1 MMSREMP
8 AVLVGDG
15 GTRGAWNSLR
25 VGRLKCPETK
35 TGEVLVQVEACSVN
49 RADLLQR
56 RGLYPAPP
64 GASVVLGLDFA
75 GFIAS
80 VSSDVQEWHVGD
92 RVFGIVPGG
101 GYARYLTIPATQL
114 LPIPSNLSF
123 VEAAAVAEVF
133 VAAHVNLTGEG
144 ELKASETLL
153 IHGGGSGVGTAAI
166 QLARVMGA
174 ETIVTAGT
182 DQKVRRCMDL
192 GADFG
197 VNYRTEDFE
206 DRVMQF
212 TKGSG
217 VDVILDWIGG
227 PYHQKHL
234 RLLKNR
240 GRLVLMGLM
249 GGTRAETSLDLVVSK
264 RLRIVGSVL
273 RSRTDYER
281 AVIIRSFRDR
291 VLPLL
296 RAGTVKPVIH
306 RIFSIDEVE
315 EAHQL
320 MREGLHFGK
329 IVLVWNTP
337 SDSGPVSPFA
347 VPTQERGTFS

>member
-1 MMSREMP
+1 MMSKDMP
-8 AVLVGDG
+8 AVLMWEEGSP
-15 GTRGAWNSLR
+15 GAWNSLR
-25 VGRLKCPETK
+25 VGRVERPGTK
-35 TGEVLVQVEACSVN
+35 AGEVLVQVEACSVN

-56 RGLYPAPP
+56 RGLYPPPP
-64 GASVVLGLDFA
+64 GASAILGLDFA

-80 VSSDVQEWHVGD
+80 VSSDVRAWHVGD

-101 GYARYLTIPATQL
+101 GYARYLTVPANQL
-114 LPIPSNLSF
+114 LQIPSNLSF
-123 VEAAAVAEVF
+123 VEAAAAAEAF
-133 VAAHVNLTGEG
+133 VAAHVNLTETG

-174 ETIVTAGT
+174 RTIITAGT
-182 DQKVRRCMDL
+182 DQKVRRCMEL

-197 VNYRTEDFE
+197 INYRTEDFE

-212 TKGSG
+212 TEGNG

-234 RLLKNR
+234 RLLGDR

-249 GGTRAETSLDLVVSK
+249 GGSKAETLLDLIVSK
-264 RLRIVGSVL
+264 RLRIVGSIL
-273 RSRTDYER
+273 RGRPDSER
-281 AVIIRSFRDR
+281 AVIMRNFRDQ

-296 RAGTVKPVIH
+296 GDGTLKPLIH
-306 RIFSIDEVE
+306 GIFPIEEVE
-315 EAHQL
+315 EAHQM
-320 MREGLHFGK
+320 MRESLHFGK
-329 IVLVWNTP
+329 IVLVWNAPHGT
-337 SDSGPVSPFA
+337 SPALPPA
-347 VPTQERGTFS
+347 VPAQERGTFS